1 MKKPRILIMDIESSL
16 AQFAGFGPIQPYI
29 QNKNM
34 IKDFNILTIA
44 WHWLG
49 EDVIHVDSVSKSRM
63 WDDKTLLKR
72 VRKVIESADVVVGHN
87 WDRFDKKKIQGRSM
101 SNGLEPIIFPPS
113 VDTLKVAKKAF
124 ALTYNKLDY
133 IAELLGVSRKMET
146 SPGLW
151 MRILKGDSSALAE
164 MKKYNIQDV
173 EVQAE
178 VYMALLP
185 FIENH
190 PNMNVIL
197 GSDTILCK
205 NCGSNHL
212 HKHGDYRNNTSTYQ
226 RYKCQDCGSITR
238 DKKAKK
244 VYNGR

>member
-1 MKKPRILIMDIESSL
+1 MDIESSL

-34 IKDFNILTIA
+34 IRDFNILTIA

-49 EDVIHVDSVSKSRM
+49 EKTIHVDSVPKSRM
-63 WDDKTLLKR
+63 FDDKALLKR
-72 VRKVIESADVVVGHN
+72 IKKVIESADVVVGHN

-101 SNGLEPIIFPPS
+101 THGLEPIVFPPS

-151 MRILKGDSSALAE
+151 MRILRGDSSALAE
-164 MKKYNIQDV
+164 MKEYNIQDV

-185 FIENH
+185 FIESH

-197 GSDTILCK
+197 RSEALICK
-205 NCGSNHL
+205 NCGSGRL
-212 HKHGDYRNNTSTYQ
+212 HKHSEYVNKTSVFDK
-226 RYKCQDCGSITR
+226 YKCQDCGSYTR
-238 DKKAKK
+238 EKKAKK